1 MLDMNIEQLKKETE
15 YGQTLLKEEE
25 NITKDNVDNL
35 EITRRIENL
44 INYAAKA
51 GQNFIDINFTGI
63 SDNNIN
69 TYLDYF
75 KKKGFSTELKETGSK
90 KKNTEYDYIRI
101 SWE

>member
-15 YGQTLLKEEE
+15 YGQTLLKEEK

-51 GQNFIDINFTGI
+51 GQSFVDINFTGI
-63 SDNNIN
+63 SDDNIN
-69 TYLDYF
+69 TYIEYF
-75 KKKGFSTELKETGSK
+75 QDKGFTATLEKTGTKKKSIQ
-90 KKNTEYDYIRI
+90 YDYIRI
-101 SWE
+101 SWL